1 VPEEAEVDLMVL
13 DAVGVATGD
22 GADADGAVG
31 ASRSRAS
38 NALAPEGVRL
48 TVVAADAGADAGV
61 DAAGADVGA
70 EPTNCGALVSVTADD
85 EGAGADV
92 DTDVDAAGFDSVT
105 AVAGTPRFRSKVT
118 TGVELLVVPTTAA
131 FVLTGW
137 IAVDGA
143 TP

>member
-1 VPEEAEVDLMVL
+1 MAVLEDAEVGFMVL
-13 DAVGVATGD
+13 DAVGVAAGV
-22 GADADGAVG
+22 GADGGGGAP
-31 ASRSRAS
+31 RSMLS
-38 NALAPEGVRL
+38 NARTPEGVRL

-61 DAAGADVGA
+61 DAAGMGAGA
-70 EPTNCGALVSVTADD
+70 EPTNCGARVSVMVGV

-92 DTDVDAAGFDSVT
+92 DTNVDAGFVSVIV
-105 AVAGTPRFRSKVT
+105 VAGTPRFRSKVT
-118 TGVELLVVPTTAA
+118 VGAEVLIVLTTAA